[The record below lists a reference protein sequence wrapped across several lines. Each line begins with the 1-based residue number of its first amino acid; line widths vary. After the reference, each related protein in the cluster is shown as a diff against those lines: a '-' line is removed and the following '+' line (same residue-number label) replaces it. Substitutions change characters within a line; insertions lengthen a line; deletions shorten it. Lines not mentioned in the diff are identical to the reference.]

1 MKTYWFN
8 YKVLASLVLILV
20 FLAACGGEKP
30 TATLVP
36 TVSAPTA
43 QAQPEATAAPETGE
57 QPATIPPSSYQNIT
71 WSWVGFSDPVDGPQD
86 IPQPERYQITLNP
99 DGTISVKADCNMVS
113 GSYTVEGS
121 NITIELGPS
130 TMAMCPED
138 SLADPFTQHLTAARI
153 MFFDGDD
160 MLFDTFADSGTMRF
174 SKSAPAAEVPEISQP
189 IYRWGEVADRL
200 WVLVGYGDAV
210 NPTVVEEGTT
220 ITAVFSSVEPTVSG
234 SGGCNNYFA
243 GYASTDDGGLTIEG
257 PIGSTMMACETGV
270 EQESAYLAAL
280 ETVTNWAITEEG
292 RLELTYSSGQPYEE
306 KLVYAPGEIPLAGT
320 TWRLVSYGD
329 PG

>member
-160 MLFDTFADSGTMRF
+160 MLLTPLPTRARCA
-174 SKSAPAAEVPEISQP
+174 SANRPPQQRCQRSASLSTAGVKWPTAFGC
-189 IYRWGEVADRL
+189 W
-200 WVLVGYGDAV
+200 LV
-210 NPTVVEEGTT
+210 
-220 ITAVFSSVEPTVSG
+220 
-234 SGGCNNYFA
+234 
-243 GYASTDDGGLTIEG
+243 
-257 PIGSTMMACETGV
+257 MAM
-270 EQESAYLAAL
+270 
-280 ETVTNWAITEEG
+280 
-292 RLELTYSSGQPYEE
+292 P
-306 KLVYAPGEIPLAGT
+306 
-320 TWRLVSYGD
+320 
-329 PG
+329 